1 MQALNYIPIDGIK
14 VGDRIEVYTNYE
26 DYFTG
31 EVVSIDAKEFRVT
44 FKADEDKVLRQYQQE
59 RHEENLRR
67 YSELEKTS

>member
-31 EVVSIDAKEFRVT
+31 EVVSIDAKDFRLT
-44 FKADEDKVLRQYQQE
+44 FKADEDGTLLNVPDKFVKNIL
-59 RHEENLRR
+59 
-67 YSELEKTS
+67 K